1 MNKQCFIALNSD
13 TVAKPC
19 GDLICADG
27 GYKKV
32 GNAKPMA
39 IIGDFDSATVPD
51 FENVIVYPA
60 EKDFSDGELCLE
72 FAIEKGYEKIVFS
85 GVTGGRL
92 DHQLANLSL
101 IKKATESGVEAMG
114 LDEKDGKR
122 IEIYY
127 AEKPIKLSVCK
138 GDVISV
144 MPFEFVTCHRAS
156 GVRYPL
162 NDLTLNNSNL
172 SYGLS
177 NVATANEVEFE
188 FTCGGTFVFRYEV

>member
-1 MNKQCFIALNSD
+1 MSKQCFIALNSD
-13 TVAKPC
+13 TVATPF

-27 GYKKV
+27 GCKRAGGV
-32 GNAKPMA
+32 KPLA
-39 IIGDFDSATVPD
+39 IIGDFDSSDTAD
-51 FENVIVYPA
+51 LENVIVYPK

-72 FAIEKGYEKIVFS
+72 YALENGYDEIVFS

-101 IKKATESGVEAMG
+101 IKKATESGVSAMG
-114 LDEKDGKR
+114 LDETDGKK

-127 AEKPIKLSVCK
+127 TEKPIRLSVRK
-138 GDVISV
+138 GDLISV

-156 GVRYPL
+156 GVKYPL